1 MRVQILFLLLW
12 LTLAGV
18 LIFLLILKEAKKK
31 FKETEV
37 QWKKAQM
44 VGKQMRSRA
53 VRTVIDRDLLLN
65 RIRNLEGVVNFCN
78 AGHVVS
84 HLRELYKEYACK
96 KLIPFTLYV
105 ERVLVDYRQR
115 QMQANVKKSEKEKET
130 NDATPSTRSSK
141 RIRLCSTDSSL
152 SSSAGS
158 VDEQGISDAELK
170 PEFDLMN
177 SSIREAYRK
186 PQLQQIPK
194 CPDKEVG
201 IREDNA
207 PAQAPLRIVE
217 NGNAI
222 PVSAGLGKCRGS
234 ESVGLKKMS
243 SPRFRDLA
251 GMKKILH
258 DLIWAV
264 IVPLFYPQCKI
275 TIGMSPSSGILLHGP
290 PGCGKTM
297 LAHAIA
303 NETGLAFYKF
313 SATEFVSG
321 VSGARFLHYFFIIG
335 LDKLNH
341 SNP

>member
-1 MRVQILFLLLW
+1 MH
-12 LTLAGV
+12 
-18 LIFLLILKEAKKK
+18 
-31 FKETEV
+31 
-37 QWKKAQM
+37 
-44 VGKQMRSRA
+44 SRA
-53 VRTVIDRDLLLN
+53 GRTVIDRDLLLN

-115 QMQANVKKSEKEKET
+115 QMQANVKKSENEKET

-152 SSSAGS
+152 SFSAGS
-158 VDEQGISDAELK
+158 VNEQGISDAELK

-177 SSIREAYRK
+177 SSIREAYRM
-186 PQLQQIPK
+186 PQLQQMPK
-194 CPDKEVG
+194 CPCKEVG

-207 PAQAPLRIVE
+207 PARAPLRIVE

-222 PVSAGLGKCRGS
+222 PFSAGLGKSRGS
-234 ESVGLKKMS
+234 ELVGLKKMS

-251 GMKKILH
+251 GMKKILL
-258 DLIWAV
+258 DLIWA
-264 IVPLFYPQCKI
+264 IAPLFYPQCKI

-303 NETGLAFYKF
+303 NETGLPFYKF
-313 SATEFVSG
+313 SATEIVSG
-321 VSGARFLHYFFIIG
+321 VSGARFLH
-335 LDKLNH
+335 
-341 SNP
+341 